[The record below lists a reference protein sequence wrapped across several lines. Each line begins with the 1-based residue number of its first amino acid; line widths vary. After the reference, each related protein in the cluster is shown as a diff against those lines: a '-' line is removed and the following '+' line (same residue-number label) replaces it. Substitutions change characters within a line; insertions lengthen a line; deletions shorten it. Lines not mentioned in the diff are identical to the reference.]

1 MPAVIVQIKQWIN
14 YSGWMFL
21 WCVAF
26 PVFSVRDGG
35 NQTYGVS
42 LPAKD
47 DQVLL
52 FHEQSVGDEGLH
64 STGSGGLPSGLING
78 REVSAGPSWHSRA
91 REVGHLEHDSA
102 GCAFQERPC
111 YEPDF

>member
-35 NQTYGVS
+35 NQPYGVS

-47 DQVLL
+47 
-52 FHEQSVGDEGLH
+52 EQAVGDEGLH
-64 STGSGGLPSGLING
+64 STRFRGLAIGVN
-78 REVSAGPSWHSRA
+78 
-91 REVGHLEHDSA
+91 
-102 GCAFQERPC
+102 
-111 YEPDF
+111 

>member
-35 NQTYGVS
+35 NQPYGVS

-47 DQVLL
+47 EQELL
-52 FHEQSVGDEGLH
+52 FHEQAVGDEGLH
-64 STGSGGLPSGLING
+64 STGSGGLAIVVNKRTRIISRSFMAQQGKGSRPPGARQSTLSFSGTPML
-78 REVSAGPSWHSRA
+78 
-91 REVGHLEHDSA
+91 
-102 GCAFQERPC
+102 
-111 YEPDF
+111 

>member
-1 MPAVIVQIKQWIN
+1 MPAVIVQIKQWIS

-26 PVFSVRDGG
+26 PVVSVRDGG

-47 DQVLL
+47 EQELL
-52 FHEQSVGDEGLH
+52 FHEQAVGDD
-64 STGSGGLPSGLING
+64 SPCTAGS
-78 REVSAGPSWHSRA
+78 
-91 REVGHLEHDSA
+91 
-102 GCAFQERPC
+102 QEFGDRSQ
-111 YEPDF
+111 